1 MSNDRI
7 TLKTPLALKPLAACL
22 AAALMA
28 AGVAGATGA
37 PLPAAG
43 RVAKSAHAATRHMDP
58 AMAAFVRVHPHGQ
71 SRHVTA
77 PSGGV
82 TLPVLNCAD
91 DSSAGSLRTV
101 VAAAGDGDTVDL
113 SALVC
118 SSITLTQGAISTTV
132 GSLKLQGPATSILT
146 IDGGNAGR
154 VFDHEG
160 AGTLTVD
167 HLTISHGQFAG
178 TGTQAVG
185 GCIYSSG
192 DVNLTNATVS
202 SCSVGSGTI
211 PGFGGGIGVSGGI
224 TLVNATVTGATS
236 SGGGAGLVAINGAV
250 SIGGSTISANNGGGR
265 GAGVYTYYGNITVDN
280 STISGNSGTGS
291 GGGLYSYLGPNMTIS
306 NSTISGNTTT
316 AGGGGIASY
325 YALSLHNSTVA
336 FNTAATGGG
345 IALISGS
352 MESISSIVSNN
363 TSTSGANDI
372 GGAIAVTGSN
382 NVIMTADGTTPGDT
396 LTADPGLVALANNGG
411 PTQTHAL
418 GSGSNAIDTGLNPD
432 SLAFD
437 QRGTGFVRTFGA
449 ATDIGA
455 FEVQAVTSDVI
466 FADGFDGP

>member
-22 AAALMA
+22 AVALMA
-28 AGVAGATGA
+28 ASAAGASDTNVRALQQG
-37 PLPAAG
+37 
-43 RVAKSAHAATRHMDP
+43 AKSAHFATRHPDA
-58 AMAAFVRVHPHGQ
+58 AMAAFVRAHPRAQ
-71 SRHVTA
+71 SRHVAIPT
-77 PSGGV
+77 GGV

-118 SSITLTQGAISTTV
+118 SSITLTQGAISTAVPNLT
-132 GSLKLQGPATSILT
+132 LQGPTAAALT

-154 VFDHEG
+154 VLDHEG
-160 AGTLTVD
+160 AGTFTVD
-167 HLTISHGQFAG
+167 HLTIRHGQFPG
-178 TGTQAVG
+178 TASPTLG
-185 GCIYSSG
+185 GCIYTAG
-192 DVNLTNATVS
+192 DIHLTNATVS
-202 SCSVGSGTI
+202 DCSVGSGSI
-211 PGFGGGIGVSGGI
+211 NGFGAGVGAYGGA
-224 TLVNATVTGATS
+224 TLVNATISNSAPS
-236 SGGGAGLVAINGAV
+236 ANGGALAAINNAV
-250 SIGGSTISANNGGGR
+250 SLESSTVSGNSGVRA
-265 GAGVYTYYGNITVDN
+265 AGIYSVYGPIAVNN
-280 STISGNSGTGS
+280 STISGNNATGL
-291 GGGLYSYLGPNMTIS
+291 GGGIYSYGGNITVS
-306 NSTISGNTTT
+306 NSTISGNT
-316 AGGGGIASY
+316 AAAQGGGIASY

-336 FNTAATGGG
+336 FNTASVGGG
-345 IALISGS
+345 IYMFSVDGEAV
-352 MESISSIVSNN
+352 SSIVSNN
-363 TSTSGANDI
+363 TSTTGANDF
-372 GGAIAVTGSN
+372 GGGPVAITGSN
-382 NVIMTADGTTPGDT
+382 NVIMSSDNTTPGDT

-437 QRGTGFVRTFGA
+437 QRGTGFVRTFGV